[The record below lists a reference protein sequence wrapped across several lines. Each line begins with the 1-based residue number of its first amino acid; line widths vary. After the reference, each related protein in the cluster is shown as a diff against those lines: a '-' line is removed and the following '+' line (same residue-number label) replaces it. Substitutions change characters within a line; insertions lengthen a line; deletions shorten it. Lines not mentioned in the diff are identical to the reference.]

1 MHFTATLLI
10 PPTSSVLK
18 NDSINGTT
26 TVELQDFTTDL
37 PFRLRT
43 L

>member
-10 PPTSSVLK
+10 PPTARAFQMY
-18 NDSINGTT
+18 SINGNSR
-26 TVELQDFTTDL
+26 VERGDFTADL
-37 PFRLRT
+37 HFRLRT

>member
-10 PPTSSVLK
+10 PPTATELETA
-18 NDSINGTT
+18 SINGTT
-26 TVELQDFTTDL
+26 LVERGLFTTDL
-37 PFRLRT
+37 TIRLRT

>member
-10 PPTSSVLK
+10 PHTSSILK
-18 NDSINGTT
+18 KYSINGYF
-26 TVELQDFTTDL
+26 TVKLQHFTTDL
-37 PFRLRT
+37 HFRLRT